1 MYSSKSGNWMSI
13 SVNTGA
19 MLNNTSEESICESSQ
34 IKQLNGTIKL
44 LIEEVMI
51 NDDASTKEFTLD
63 NKLTLWVDQCPRN
76 AY

>member
-51 NDDASTKEFTLD
+51 NDNASTKEFTLD
-63 NKLTLWVDQCPRN
+63 NKLTL
-76 AY
+76 

>member
-63 NKLTLWVDQCPRN
+63 NKLTL
-76 AY
+76 

>member
-1 MYSSKSGNWMSI
+1 MSI

>member
-1 MYSSKSGNWMSI
+1 MSI

-76 AY
+76 TY